1 VAAIAPHRKVAQGR
15 LAFLLISKI
24 YRQMY
29 ANTGIATDSARVN
42 RSAQWARLMVIPCRW
57 LFAGRP
63 MPELQVPTPAAAAK
77 RTSWPLIMVEAPSPH
92 D

>member
-1 VAAIAPHRKVAQGR
+1 
-15 LAFLLISKI
+15 
-24 YRQMY
+24 
-29 ANTGIATDSARVN
+29 
-42 RSAQWARLMVIPCRW
+42 MVIPCRW

-63 MPELQVPTPAAAAK
+63 MPELQVPTPAAPAK